1 MTLLDL
7 EGPIFQ
13 LQEAVDLLY
22 IMACAEPDDTDRAK
36 RALNC
41 LWDLMDKTVT
51 MLYDTWE
58 QLFDESHRQTGERR
72 AKKHR
77 HYRD

>member
-7 EGPIFQ
+7 ETPIYQ

-22 IMACAEPDDTDRAK
+22 LAVCSEPDDTDRAK

-41 LWDLMDKTVT
+41 LWGLMDKTVAA
-51 MLYDTWE
+51 LYDAWE
-58 QLFDESHRQTGERR
+58 QLFDESYHQTGERR
-72 AKKHR
+72 AKR
-77 HYRD
+77 T